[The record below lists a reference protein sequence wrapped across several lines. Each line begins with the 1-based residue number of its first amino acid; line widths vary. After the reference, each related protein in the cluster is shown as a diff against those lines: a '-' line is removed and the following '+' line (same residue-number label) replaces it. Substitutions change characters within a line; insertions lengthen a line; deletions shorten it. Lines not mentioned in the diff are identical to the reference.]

1 MEQHTHTLNMLFAQL
16 GLPDSQVEVERF
28 LGEHKLKSAEKL
40 HEAAFWSTAQ
50 SKLIRELWHQDS
62 DWSTVLDELNT
73 RLHQ

>member
-28 LGEHKLKSAEKL
+28 LGEHRLKSEEKL
-40 HEAAFWSTAQ
+40 HEATFWSSAQ
-50 SKLIRELWHQDS
+50 SRLIRELWHQDS
-62 DWSTVLDELNT
+62 DWAVVLDELNT